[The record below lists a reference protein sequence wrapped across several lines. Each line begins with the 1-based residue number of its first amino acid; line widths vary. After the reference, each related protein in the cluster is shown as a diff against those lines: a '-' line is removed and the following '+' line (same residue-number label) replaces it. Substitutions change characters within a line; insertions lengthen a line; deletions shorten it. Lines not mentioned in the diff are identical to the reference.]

1 MGDQK
6 AKSNARK
13 KGNRHQT
20 TMLEYFKILLHKLSF
35 NSRLFRKEY
44 RKTFRYLEPSDQ
56 DRLREWLRKGPENT
70 KIQ

>member
-1 MGDQK
+1 MEDQSI
-6 AKSNARK
+6 KSNTRK
-13 KGNRHQT
+13 KGDQHTT

-44 RKTFRYLEPSDQ
+44 RKTFRYLKPSEQ
-56 DRLREWLRKGPENT
+56 DRLKEWLRKAPENT